1 MRPRHWPDKCRWP
14 MARTGALLLLSL
26 FAISGCAQDMATPL
40 YLPHPLMDPSDV
52 KLRAVMDDYLLMTG
66 SPRQSE
72 YDYARI
78 DMNGDG
84 RRDALV
90 LFNLPHHH
98 WCGWGGCTL
107 VVFEAQ
113 DDHFSVI
120 SRIANVRGPLLISPK
135 TSHGW
140 NDIILRLTG
149 MNRSD
154 ETIRL
159 AFDGRSYPADPST
172 VPPISYDFEDIVG
185 ARLFP

>member
-1 MRPRHWPDKCRWP
+1 MPPQP
-14 MARTGALLLLSL
+14 
-26 FAISGCAQDMATPL
+26 PV
-40 YLPHPLMDPSDV
+40 PHPLMDPSDV

-84 RRDALV
+84 RRDALI

-113 DDHFSVI
+113 DDHFSFI

-149 MNRSD
+149 MNRAD
-154 ETIRL
+154 ETIRI

-172 VPPISYDFEDIVG
+172 VPPIPYNFEDIVG